1 MADCRNSGGA
11 VSVNLTTGIGSG
23 ADVTGDVLVSIESIY
38 GSNFL
43 IHFFGIAAGIF
54 FWDVMEMTS

>member
-1 MADCRNSGGA
+1 M
-11 VSVNLTTGIGSG
+11 NLTTGIGSG